1 MVEITRALLH
11 AHDNPVSLT
20 RERLATLARL
30 FDVLLDQPEP
40 LATHDVRALLTYV
53 HALEEGSPVRE
64 RLARALRGRARQMY
78 VSGAD
83 ALIAKGKEQGRRAG
97 LTEGRRAGLTE
108 GRRAGLTEGLA
119 RAVLEVLASRSLRVS
134 ASLRRRVL
142 ACRDE
147 PRLRRW
153 LARSITARSAAEALD
168 DE

>member
-1 MVEITRALLH
+1 
-11 AHDNPVSLT
+11 
-20 RERLATLARL
+20 
-30 FDVLLDQPEP
+30 
-40 LATHDVRALLTYV
+40 
-53 HALEEGSPVRE
+53 
-64 RLARALRGRARQMY
+64 MY

-83 ALIAKGKEQGRRAG
+83 ALIAKGREQ
-97 LTEGRRAGLTE
+97 GRRAGLTE

-147 PRLRRW
+147 PRLRGW
-153 LARSITARSAAEALD
+153 LARAVTVSSAAEALD